1 MSPIEV
7 RLRPNQVWRSLLIVV
22 AAVGLLY
29 FQLGYLPVFVWVLLI
44 VTAPFI
50 LIRLVRGEDTVNPVI
65 TLDEQGLFDKRLKAG
80 VIEWPDIRRISSHAI
95 FTAEYISLHLHDTS
109 KYESRRPLWL
119 KLVSQVQRVFGMSS
133 FSISTLGLDVSRGNL
148 LNMIHEHCEM
158 ASEQNVE
165 IA

>member
-7 RLRPNQVWRSLLIVV
+7 RLRPNNLWRSLLLVV
-22 AAVGLLY
+22 ASTVVLY
-29 FQLGYLPVFVWVLLI
+29 FYLGYLPIVVWVVLI

-50 LIRLVRGEDTVNPVI
+50 LIRVVRGQDTVNPLI
-65 TLDEQGLFDKRLKAG
+65 TLDEEGLLDKRLKVG
-80 VIEWPDIRRISSHAI
+80 VIEWTDIRRISSHSI
-95 FTAEYISLHLHDTS
+95 YSAEYISLHLHDTG

-119 KLVSQVQRVFGMSS
+119 KLISQVQRVFGMSS
-133 FSISTLGLDVSRGNL
+133 FAISTNGLDVDRQTL
-148 LNMIHEHCEM
+148 VDMIHEGCEE

>member
-7 RLRPNQVWRSLLIVV
+7 RLRPNHVWRSLLLVV

-29 FQLGYLPVFVWVLLI
+29 FQLGYLPVFIWVLLI

-50 LIRLVRGEDTVNPVI
+50 LIRLVRGQDTFNPVI

-80 VIEWPDIRRISSHAI
+80 VIDWSDIRRISSHSI
-95 FTAEYISLHLHDTS
+95 YSAEYISLHLHDPK
-109 KYESRRPLWL
+109 KYDSRRPLLL
-119 KLVSQVQRVFGMSS
+119 KLFSQVQRVFGMSS
-133 FSISTLGLDVSRGNL
+133 FAISTNGLDVDRETL
-148 LNMIHEHCEM
+148 LDMIHDGCEM
-158 ASEQNVE
+158 ASEQNVG